1 MKRTTDQN
9 VIEHR
14 LLELAYTTDA
24 KITAPVLAYFAPCSI
39 EDAEK
44 VLDNLTARER
54 ISMEIDDNGTVVY
67 QVPDRQK
74 LRPHAE
80 SVPPQSTAQALAL
93 QELHTPLAIR
103 GGRQASPAL
112 AAVLSLF
119 VPGAGQLYTGHFL
132 GALLW
137 FLLVSA
143 GYALILPGL
152 FLHLFC
158 IASAAT
164 SAHRLNSNLAR
175 FQLHQQQQHLLS

>member
-1 MKRTTDQN
+1 MMKRTNDHN

-24 KITAPVLAYFAPCSI
+24 KITAPVLAYFSPCSI

-44 VLDNLTARER
+44 VLDNLTARDR

-67 QVPDRQK
+67 HVPDRQK
-74 LRPHAE
+74 LQPRSEP
-80 SVPPQSTAQALAL
+80 VPAASHQQAFALA
-93 QELHTPLAIR
+93 QLHTPLAIR
-103 GGRQASPAL
+103 NGRQASPAL
-112 AAVLSLF
+112 AGVLSLF
-119 VPGAGQLYTGHFL
+119 VPGAGQLYAGRFL

-137 FLLVSA
+137 FVLVSA

-175 FQLHQQQQHLLS
+175 FQLRQQT

>member
-1 MKRTTDQN
+1 MTKRTTDHN

-44 VLDNLTARER
+44 VLDNLTARDR
-54 ISMEIDDNGTVVY
+54 IAMEIDDNGTVVY

-74 LRPHAE
+74 LKPRVEPIPE
-80 SVPPQSTAQALAL
+80 PSTSRALAL
-93 QELHTPLAIR
+93 AQLNVPLAIR
-103 GGRQASPAL
+103 GGRLASPGIAAL
-112 AAVLSLF
+112 LSLF
-119 VPGAGQLYTGHFL
+119 VPGAGQIYTGRF
-132 GALLW
+132 ASAVLW

-152 FLHLFC
+152 FLHMFC
-158 IASAAT
+158 IAAAAS
-164 SAHRLNSNLAR
+164 SAHRLNSNMAR
-175 FQLHQQQQHLLS
+175 FQLQSQN